1 MMSTYASVIALT
13 QKNKESVKL
22 TCVVVEEAQKMTA
35 ANRPVNMK
43 YA

>member
-13 QKNKESVKL
+13 QRNKESVKL
-22 TCVVVEEAQKMTA
+22 TWVVVEEAQKMTA
-35 ANRPVNMK
+35 ASRPVSIK